1 MSIESSALAL
11 VGVGVS
17 LLSLGVSG
25 TTLYFTWL
33 RRGRLAMTKP
43 NVVFFG
49 YEAAGNRPT
58 AKIFLRT
65 LLYSSSTQGKMVERM
80 FVKLLRQGKDQ
91 DREQVFGFW
100 GHGWTTE
107 LSPGSGLYVGQTGV
121 SSNHH
126 FTLSMNQPAYDFTAP
141 RLHVAADLAAGRGP
155 GRFLADRALRIY
167 PAFWC
172 ALGFSVILEFAAL
185 PFNFGSL
192 RPSGTSFGILPYSV
206 GEGLANLLLVVD
218 QFEELFT

>member
-25 TTLYFTWL
+25 TTMYYTWL
-33 RRGRLAMTKP
+33 RRGRLAMTRP

-91 DREQVFGFW
+91 GAKEQVFGFW

-126 FTLSMNQPAYDFTAP
+126 FTLSMNQPAYDFTAGDYTLQIFAQQP
-141 RLHVAADLAAGRGP
+141 GETAPAMLSEIKLTVDDERAKALAQRKGVL
-155 GRFLADRALRIY
+155 F
-167 PAFWC
+167 
-172 ALGFSVILEFAAL
+172 VLE
-185 PFNFGSL
+185 PDTQKYVGQV
-192 RPSGTSFGILPYSV
+192 RDPSGGW
-206 GEGLANLLLVVD
+206 N
-218 QFEELFT
+218 